1 MGRRLRTAI
10 AAVLL
15 LAAVGACSGRPS
27 AYAATFGAGC
37 VDGTRTADGAAQ
49 GSIKAGP
56 LAVNTTH
63 WRGPRGAKFWV
74 GSTRPQPPTG
84 ATIVAERLNGP
95 AAPVR
100 VERGVDQ
107 IATVADLQLFYP
119 GLVRLP
125 EPGRWKLTVTIG
137 QDTGC
142 FVVAVA

>member
-1 MGRRLRTAI
+1 MGRRLRTGVAAI
-10 AAVLL
+10 VL
-15 LAAVGACSGRPS
+15 LAAVAACTDRPS
-27 AYAATFGAGC
+27 AFATTFGAGC
-37 VDGTRTADGAAQ
+37 VDGTHTADGAAQ
-49 GSIKAGP
+49 GPIKAGP

-74 GSTRPQPPTG
+74 GSTRPQPPTS

-107 IATVADLQLFYP
+107 IATVAGLQLFYP
-119 GLVRLP
+119 GLVRLT

-137 QDTGC
+137 QDSGC